1 MCLRV
6 PVGVVA
12 LNDDFFVRFR
22 ANETERPRPNGMTA
36 DLVSTAVRDNSNGTV
51 RNIPQ
56 QSGEWFFEMKHNG
69 GIVGRVKGSTE
80 PIRGCLGTTNLSLQ
94 QRIESPLHIAR
105 GKRTAIVKLHALVQV
120 KYVSKR
126 IGNVPTLG

>member
-1 MCLRV
+1 MCRRV
-6 PVGVVA
+6 PVGGVA
-12 LNDDFFVRFR
+12 LTDDFFVRFR

-36 DLVSTAVRDNSNGTV
+36 DLVSTAVRDNSNGAV

-69 GIVGRVKGSTE
+69 GIVGRVNAIHE

-94 QRIESPLHIAR
+94 QKMQS
-105 GKRTAIVKLHALVQV
+105 
-120 KYVSKR
+120 
-126 IGNVPTLG
+126 TLTLAV